1 MRGTSLI
8 IFVFILLSCT
18 SNTVYKKPEGLIPK
32 DTMIALLT
40 DMYIASA
47 AKNTK
52 NKFLQNRVN
61 YMYLVHEKYGI
72 DSTRF
77 DMSNTYYT
85 SKIEEYNDLI
95 KEVKKRLEAKH
106 EVYVKLVDSLDSIK
120 RKNVVKPKKDTLL
133 RKKLKKSLAIP
144 KKIDETEELE

>member
-120 RKNVVKPKKDTLL
+120 RKNVVKPKKDTLR

>member
-1 MRGTSLI
+1 M
-8 IFVFILLSCT
+8 SCT

-120 RKNVVKPKKDTLL
+120 RKNVVKPKKDTLR